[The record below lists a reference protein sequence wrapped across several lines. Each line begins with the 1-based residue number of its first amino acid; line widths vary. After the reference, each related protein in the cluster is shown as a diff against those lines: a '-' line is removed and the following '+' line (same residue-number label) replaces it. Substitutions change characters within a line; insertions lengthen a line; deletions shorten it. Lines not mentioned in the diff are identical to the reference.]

1 MRGPEKV
8 PLFDRKQITG
18 CRLQIRPMITA
29 EQVKKLVNDY
39 LKDSDYELQTLE
51 IDKEQNILVEID
63 RLGVVDVDYCAALN
77 RYLVEQLGDKDD
89 YSLEVGSVSLTDPFK
104 SKIQYQKNL
113 GHNVVVT
120 DMDGKKHS
128 GQLISVDEE
137 TFMIE
142 AKESLTFRYDEVKKV
157 IYNITF

>member
-1 MRGPEKV
+1 
-8 PLFDRKQITG
+8 
-18 CRLQIRPMITA
+18 MISI
-29 EQVKKLVNDY
+29 EQVKKMVEDY
-39 LKDSDYELQTLE
+39 LKDSDYELQTLQ
-51 IDKEQNILVEID
+51 IDSDHNILVEID
-63 RLGVVDVDYCAALN
+63 RLGIVDVDDCAALN
-77 RYLVEQLGDKDD
+77 HYLVEQLGDMED

-120 DMDGKKHS
+120 DQDGKRHS

-142 AKESLTFRYDEVKKV
+142 AKETLTFRYDEVKKV

>member
-1 MRGPEKV
+1 MV
-8 PLFDRKQITG
+8 TI
-18 CRLQIRPMITA
+18 
-29 EQVKKLVNDY
+29 EQVKSLVEAY
-39 LKDSDYELQTLE
+39 LKDTDYELQTLE
-51 IDKEQNILVEID
+51 IDKDQNILVEID
-63 RLGVVDVDYCAALN
+63 RLGVVDVNFCAELN
-77 RYLVEQLGDKDD
+77 RYLVEKLGDKDD

-104 SKIQYQKNL
+104 TKIQYQKNL

-120 DMDGKKHS
+120 DADDKKFS

-142 AKESLTFRYDEVKKV
+142 AKETLTFRYDEVKKV